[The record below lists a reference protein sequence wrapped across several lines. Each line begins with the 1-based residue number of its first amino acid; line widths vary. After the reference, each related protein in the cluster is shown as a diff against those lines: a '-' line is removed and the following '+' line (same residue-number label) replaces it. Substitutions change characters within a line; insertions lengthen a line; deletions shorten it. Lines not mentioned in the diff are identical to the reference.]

1 MVGAQLRVLE
11 LPTHKS
17 TTMHNKLTRQEILDL
32 YFVEA
37 RHKLIDIGAF
47 LDRVARAD
55 GDDDFRMKAFH
66 CAVAELST
74 REPHA
79 AKRILLAFSD
89 PTDEPIHAAT
99 TKAACGAWP
108 GTL

>member
-1 MVGAQLRVLE
+1 M
-11 LPTHKS
+11 HKP
-17 TTMHNKLTRQEILDL
+17 LTRPEILDL
-32 YFVEA
+32 YYVEA
-37 RHKLIDIGAF
+37 RHKLIDLGAF

-55 GDDDFRMKAFH
+55 GDDDFRMEAFH
-66 CAVAELST
+66 CALAELNS

-89 PTDEPIHAAT
+89 PTVEPVPSAT

-108 GTL
+108 RVDSGSQIVDREF

>member
-1 MVGAQLRVLE
+1 M
-11 LPTHKS
+11 
-17 TTMHNKLTRQEILDL
+17 TRQQILDL
-32 YFVEA
+32 HFVEA
-37 RHKLIDIGAF
+37 RHKLIDLGAF

-55 GDDDFRMKAFH
+55 GEDDFRLAAFH
-66 CAVAELST
+66 AALAELGK

-89 PTDEPIHAAT
+89 PTREPIPAAT

-108 GTL
+108 GAPAVRALT

>member
-1 MVGAQLRVLE
+1 M
-11 LPTHKS
+11 HKP
-17 TTMHNKLTRQEILDL
+17 LTRQEILDL

-55 GDDDFRMKAFH
+55 GDDDFRMAAFH
-66 CAVAELST
+66 CALAELTT

-79 AKRILLAFSD
+79 AQRILLAFSD
-89 PTDEPIHAAT
+89 PTDEPIPAAL

-108 GTL
+108 GAV